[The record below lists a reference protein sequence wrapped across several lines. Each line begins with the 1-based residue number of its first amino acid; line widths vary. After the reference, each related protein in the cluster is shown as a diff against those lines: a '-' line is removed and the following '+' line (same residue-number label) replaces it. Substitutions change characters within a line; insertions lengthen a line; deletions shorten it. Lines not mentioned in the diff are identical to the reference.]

1 MIKTYGILAYPAGH
15 SLSPVVHNAA
25 FKALGVDAQY
35 GVFEIADTELSQFI
49 DNVRHEPIS
58 GLSVSLPYKEAILR
72 YLDVTD
78 KDAKKIGAVNTV
90 VNKGGFLYGY
100 NTDFAG
106 AAEALREVFNDLKN
120 VNAVVLGAGGAAR
133 AVIYGILKNGG
144 KVSCIVNRTKENAE
158 KLAKEFSEMFGTQI
172 VGIGSKNE
180 FARFARSCSLSSN
193 PSGRLVFI
201 NTSSIWTLNQE
212 ADFSEIGKYFSDEYL
227 KNFECFM
234 EIAYNPLIT
243 PLIKKAQELGKKYIT
258 GDKMFLYQAMKQF
271 EIFTEQKAPA
281 EVMRKVLEQNLE

>member
-1 MIKTYGILAYPAGH
+1 MIMFSYMINTYGILAYPAGH

-25 FKALGVDAQY
+25 FKAIGIDAQY
-35 GVFEIADTELSQFI
+35 GVFEIPDTELSVFI
-49 DNVRHEPIS
+49 ENVRHEPIS

-72 YLDVTD
+72 YIDVLDE
-78 KDAKKIGAVNTV
+78 DAKKIGAVNTV

-100 NTDFAG
+100 NTDFVG
-106 AAEALREVFNDLKN
+106 AAEALKEVFSDLKD
-120 VNAVVLGAGGAAR
+120 VNAVVFGAGGAAR

-158 KLAKEFSEMFGTQI
+158 KLAKEFSEMFGVEI
-172 VGIGSKNE
+172 VGLGLEDVKKGGN
-180 FARFARSCSLSSN
+180 
-193 PSGRLVFI
+193 VFI
-201 NTSSIWTLNQE
+201 NTSSIWTLNKE

-243 PLIKKAQELGKKYIT
+243 PLVKKAQELGKKYIT
-258 GDKMFLYQAMKQF
+258 GDKMFLYQAVKQF
-271 EIFTEQKAPA
+271 EIFTEKKAPV
-281 EVMRKVLEQNLE
+281 EVMRKTLEQNLE

>member
-1 MIKTYGILAYPAGH
+1 MINTYGILAYPAGH

-25 FKALGVDAQY
+25 FKAIGIDAQY
-35 GVFEIADTELSQFI
+35 GVFEIPDTELSVFI
-49 DNVRHEPIS
+49 ENVRHEPIS

-72 YLDVTD
+72 YIDVLDE
-78 KDAKKIGAVNTV
+78 DAKKIGAVNTV

-100 NTDFAG
+100 NTDFVG
-106 AAEALREVFNDLKN
+106 AAEALKEVFSDLKD
-120 VNAVVLGAGGAAR
+120 VNAVVFGAGGAAR

-158 KLAKEFSEMFGTQI
+158 KLAKEFSEMFGVEI
-172 VGIGSKNE
+172 VGLGLEDVKKGGN
-180 FARFARSCSLSSN
+180 
-193 PSGRLVFI
+193 VFI
-201 NTSSIWTLNQE
+201 NTSSIWTLNKE

-243 PLIKKAQELGKKYIT
+243 PLVKKAQELGKKYIT
-258 GDKMFLYQAMKQF
+258 GDKMFLYQAVKQF
-271 EIFTEQKAPA
+271 EIFTEKKAPV
-281 EVMRKVLEQNLE
+281 EVMRKTLEQNLE